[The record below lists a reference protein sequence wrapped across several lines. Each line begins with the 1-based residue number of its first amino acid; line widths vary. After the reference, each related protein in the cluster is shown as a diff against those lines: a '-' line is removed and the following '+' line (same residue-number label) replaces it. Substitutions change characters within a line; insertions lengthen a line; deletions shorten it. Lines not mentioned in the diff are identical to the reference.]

1 MEFHFHIANLH
12 VHLPGGLPV
21 LDLLTQIK
29 AQGEQIMLDITGLKD
44 AVGQVAQAV
53 DAEKVQAETHFT
65 TLRTTITDLTTQ
77 VDALKA
83 QIAAGAGVTQADI
96 DILKAQVLALV
107 PAVDAIDPNAPA
119 PVVIPPVDPPLVP

>member
-1 MEFHFHIANLH
+1 
-12 VHLPGGLPV
+12 
-21 LDLLTQIK
+21 
-29 AQGEQIMLDITGLKD
+29 MLDITGLKD

-65 TLRTTITDLTTQ
+65 TLRTTITDLTAQ

-83 QIAAGAGVTQADI
+83 QIAAGVGVTQEDI

-107 PAVDAIDPNAPA
+107 PAVDAIDPSVPA
-119 PVVIPPVDPPLVP
+119 PVDNPPVDPPAVP